1 MGGGGVARGYLNQ
14 PELTASRFVQDPFTQ
29 EPGARLY
36 RTGDLGRYLPDGTVE
51 FLGRIDHQVKIRGY
65 RIELGEIETVLAQH
79 PAVREA
85 VVLAREDSPGE
96 KRLAAYVV
104 PSNGAVSLPELR
116 EHLKQRLPEY
126 MVPSAVVS
134 LKGMPL
140 TVNGKVDRQ
149 ALPPAEQLAGR

>member
-1 MGGGGVARGYLNQ
+1 CSKGGCPEGGS
-14 PELTASRFVQDPFTQ
+14 PE
-29 EPGARLY
+29 GAI
-36 RTGDLGRYLPDGTVE
+36 E
-51 FLGRIDHQVKIRGY
+51 FLGRVDHQVKIRGY
-65 RIELGEIETVLAQH
+65 RIELGEIESVLSQH

-140 TVNGKVDRQ
+140 TVNGKVDRN
-149 ALPPAEQLAGR
+149 ALPPPEELAEKQRHVSPRNDVEEVLAGIYEEVLNR